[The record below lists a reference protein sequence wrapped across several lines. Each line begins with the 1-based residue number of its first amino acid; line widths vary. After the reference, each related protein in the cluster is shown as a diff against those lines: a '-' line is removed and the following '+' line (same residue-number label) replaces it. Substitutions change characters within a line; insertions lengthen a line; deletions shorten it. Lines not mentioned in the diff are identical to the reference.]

1 MPGATRTIIIN
12 ATPSTLYNV
21 IVDYPA
27 YASFLGEVESATVTS
42 REGNTTTAT
51 FTVDLKVKRISYT
64 LQLQENLNQS
74 VTWSLVTGEF
84 MTVNNGSWYLNDLG
98 DGRTEVT
105 YSVEVVPQVP
115 RLLSRLKNTIS
126 QKLTEQ
132 SLPRTLEAFKQRA
145 ESLS

>member
-27 YASFLGEVESATVTS
+27 YASFLAEVESATVTS
-42 REGNTTTAT
+42 RENSTTTAT

-64 LQLQENLNQS
+64 LQLEETLNQS
-74 VTWSLVTGEF
+74 VTWSLVTGDF

-98 DGRTEVT
+98 DGRTEAT

>member
-27 YASFLGEVESATVTS
+27 YASFLAEVESATVTS

-126 QKLTEQ
+126 KKLTEQ